1 VHIDA
6 VRRRVDL
13 DAELEHGLS
22 DVGWLTKEKPA
33 AIIGRGLAGRVP
45 DTERVEF
52 ESAMRK
58 NRQKPDQ
65 CHSIPC
71 FGSDY
76 SKLKE
81 DGRNAFFFQ

>member
-1 VHIDA
+1 
-6 VRRRVDL
+6 VDL
-13 DAELEHGLS
+13 GAELEHGLS

-58 NRQKPDQ
+58 NRQNQINATPFPA
-65 CHSIPC
+65 SVRTIP
-71 FGSDY
+71 S
-76 SKLKE
+76 
-81 DGRNAFFFQ
+81 